1 MMLDIVKDLRLGR
14 SVIYSWVEEPKI
26 PELGPFVKDVDIDE
40 SLKLALYDRG
50 INRFY
55 EFQWKSFQL
64 IKDGYDVVIVSGT
77 GMGKTEAFLIPILDS
92 IIKEPEPGINALIL
106 YPTKALTTDQLD
118 RIRFYISRSLG
129 LNVEIYDGDTT
140 ESERRRILTHPPK
153 ILLSNPDMIHYS
165 LTVPRFKE
173 IISNVRFIVFD
184 EMHVYN
190 GVFGNHVA
198 YLIRRLTRLLNNVQ
212 LIGSTA
218 TIGNPKSFA
227 SILFGRDVF
236 VIESPGRRGKLIHI
250 MVKSDERSRHTEVLR
265 IVKNLMNLNLKTLI
279 FGDSHRTVEYLAFL
293 SKRYGINVAVHRA
306 GLSKEERR
314 SVEKMLKTGELKSV
328 IATPTLELGID
339 VGDLDVV
346 VLDGIPPTY
355 TKYIHRA
362 GRCGRHHEGYVIMV
376 LGEDPIGSYYARK
389 PNEYYSQRPDE
400 LPLDL
405 TNEDVQK
412 YQLLSAAM
420 DKPLKEHE
428 TLFNK
433 DLINDMVANGLFIR
447 RGKTYYTTPAG
458 RKLFYKTSIRGSSDK
473 VIIID
478 EKDRKEIG
486 ERELPIALSELHPEA
501 IYFHGGRI
509 YRVIDLNLSE
519 RPFRATVTQLPF
531 NFEFYTV
538 PLRFSIPHNFK
549 LLDEGVFLNGKIFY
563 GQLEIENNVY
573 GYVTKRLFTN
583 EVIDEKIL
591 EKPVS
596 YRFKTKGLIIRLQG
610 YDDWNNI
617 WLSEAFHAIEH
628 TLISSAQMIVGA
640 GFGELGGIST
650 SEGLIIIYDGAQGG
664 SGLSKLL
671 LKRFDLAF
679 QRTFQIISTCD
690 CEDGC
695 PKCIYSP
702 YCGNNNHVLSRKKAL
717 KIMSGLLNKEL
728 KVLEPLIP
736 VVEETLI

>member
-1 MMLDIVKDLRLGR
+1 MLDIIKDLRLGR

-55 EFQWKSFQL
+55 DFQWKSFQL
-64 IKDGYDVVIVSGT
+64 IKDGRDVVIVSGT

-92 IIKEPEPGINALIL
+92 IIKEPESGINALIL
-106 YPTKALTTDQLD
+106 YPTKALTADQLG
-118 RIRFYISRSLG
+118 RIQFYISRSLG

-140 ESERRRILTHPPK
+140 ESERRRIFTHPPK

-165 LTVPRFKE
+165 LSVPRFKE

-198 YLIRRLTRLLNNVQ
+198 YLIRRLTRLLDNVQ

-227 SILFGRDVF
+227 SMLFGRDVS
-236 VIESPGRRGKLIHI
+236 VIESPGRRGRLTHI

-293 SKRYGINVAVHRA
+293 SRRYGINVAVHRA
-306 GLSKEERR
+306 GLSREERR
-314 SVEKMLKTGELKSV
+314 KVEMMLKTGELKSV

-339 VGDLDVV
+339 IGDLDAV

-355 TKYIHRA
+355 TRYIHRA

-389 PNEYYSQRPDE
+389 PNEYYSQHPDE

-405 TNEDVQK
+405 TNDDVQK
-412 YQLLSAAM
+412 HQILSAVI

-428 TLFNK
+428 TLFDK
-433 DLINDMVANGLFIR
+433 DLINDLINHGLLIK
-447 RGKTYYTTPAG
+447 RGKTYYPTPAG
-458 RKLFYKTSIRGSSDK
+458 KKLFYKTSIRGSSDK
-473 VIIID
+473 VIIVN
-478 EKDRKEIG
+478 EKDDQEIG

-509 YRVIDLNLSE
+509 YRVVDLNLSE
-519 RPFRATVTQLPF
+519 RPFRAIVTQLPS
-531 NFEFYTV
+531 NFEFYTI
-538 PLRFSIPHNFK
+538 PLRSSIPYNFK
-549 LLDEGVFLNGKIFY
+549 LLEERVFLDGKIFY
-563 GQLEIENNVY
+563 GQIEIENNVY
-573 GYVTKRLFTN
+573 GYVMKRLFTN

-596 YRFKTKGLIIRLQG
+596 YRFRTKGLILRLQG
-610 YDDWNNI
+610 YNDWSDI
-617 WLSEAFHAIEH
+617 WLGEAFHAIEH
-628 TLISSAQMIVGA
+628 TLISSAQMVVGA

-650 SEGLIIIYDGAQGG
+650 PEGLIIIYDGAQGG

-702 YCGNNNHVLSRKKAL
+702 YCGNNNHVLSRKKAF
-717 KIMSGLLNKEL
+717 KIMDGLLNKEL

>member
-1 MMLDIVKDLRLGR
+1 MLDIIKDLRLGR

-55 EFQWKSFQL
+55 DFQWKSFQL
-64 IKDGYDVVIVSGT
+64 IKDGRDVVIVSGT

-92 IIKEPEPGINALIL
+92 IIKEPESGINALIL
-106 YPTKALTTDQLD
+106 YPTKALTADQLG
-118 RIRFYISRSLG
+118 RIQFYISRSLG

-140 ESERRRILTHPPK
+140 ESERRRIFTHPPK

-165 LTVPRFKE
+165 LSVPRFKE

-198 YLIRRLTRLLNNVQ
+198 YLIRRLTRLLDNVQ

-227 SILFGRDVF
+227 SMLFGRDVS
-236 VIESPGRRGKLIHI
+236 VIESPGRRGRLTHI

-293 SKRYGINVAVHRA
+293 SRRYGINVAVHRA
-306 GLSKEERR
+306 GLSREERR
-314 SVEKMLKTGELKSV
+314 KVEMMLKTGELKSV

-339 VGDLDVV
+339 IGDLDAV

-355 TKYIHRA
+355 TRYIHRA

-389 PNEYYSQRPDE
+389 PNEYYSQHPDE

-405 TNEDVQK
+405 TNDDVQK
-412 YQLLSAAM
+412 HQILSAVI

-428 TLFNK
+428 TLFDK
-433 DLINDMVANGLFIR
+433 DLINDLINHGLLIK
-447 RGKTYYTTPAG
+447 RGKTYYPTPAG
-458 RKLFYKTSIRGSSDK
+458 KKLFYKTSIRGSSDK
-473 VIIID
+473 VIIVN
-478 EKDRKEIG
+478 EKDDQEIG

-509 YRVIDLNLSE
+509 YRVVDLNLSE
-519 RPFRATVTQLPF
+519 RPFRAIVTQLPS
-531 NFEFYTV
+531 NFEFYTI
-538 PLRFSIPHNFK
+538 PLRSSIPYNFK
-549 LLDEGVFLNGKIFY
+549 LLEERVFLDGKIFY
-563 GQLEIENNVY
+563 GQIEIENNVY
-573 GYVTKRLFTN
+573 GYVMKRLFTN
-583 EVIDEKIL
+583 EIIDEKIL

-596 YRFKTKGLIIRLQG
+596 YRFRTKGLILRLQG
-610 YDDWNNI
+610 YNDWSDI
-617 WLSEAFHAIEH
+617 WLGEAFHAIEH
-628 TLISSAQMIVGA
+628 TLISSAQMVVGA

-650 SEGLIIIYDGAQGG
+650 PEGLIIIYDGAQGG

-702 YCGNNNHVLSRKKAL
+702 YCGNNNHVLSRKKAF
-717 KIMSGLLNKEL
+717 KIMDGLLNKEL

>member
-1 MMLDIVKDLRLGR
+1 MFDIIKDLRLGK

-26 PELGPFVKDVDIDE
+26 PELGPFVDDVDIDE
-40 SLKLALYDRG
+40 SLKLALHDRG
-50 INRFY
+50 IDRFY
-55 EFQWKSFQL
+55 DFQWKSFQL
-64 IKDGYDVVIVSGT
+64 IKDGHDVVIVSGT

-106 YPTKALTTDQLD
+106 YPTKALTTDQLS
-118 RIRFYISRSLG
+118 RIQFYISRSLG
-129 LNVEIYDGDTT
+129 LNVGIYDGDTT
-140 ESERRRILTHPPK
+140 ESERRKIFMHPPK

-165 LTVPRFKE
+165 LSVPRFKE

-227 SILFGRDVF
+227 SMLFGRDVF
-236 VIESPGRRGKLIHI
+236 VVESPGRRGRLTHI

-265 IVKNLMNLNLKTLI
+265 IVKNLMNLNLKTLV

-293 SKRYGINVAVHRA
+293 SRRYGINIAVHRA
-306 GLSKEERR
+306 GLSREERR
-314 SVEKMLKTGELKSV
+314 KVEIMLKTGELKSV

-339 VGDLDVV
+339 IGDLDAV

-355 TKYIHRA
+355 TRYIHRA

-389 PNEYYSQRPDE
+389 PNEYYSQHPDE

-405 TNEDVQK
+405 TNDDVQK
-412 YQLLSAAM
+412 YQILSAAI

-428 TLFNK
+428 TLFNRELIN
-433 DLINDMVANGLFIR
+433 DLINHGLLIK
-447 RGKTYYTTPAG
+447 RGKSYYPTPASK
-458 RKLFYKTSIRGSSDK
+458 KLFYKTGIRGSSDK

-478 EKDRKEIG
+478 EKDNQEIG

-509 YRVIDLNLSE
+509 YRVVDLNLSE
-519 RPFRATVTQLPF
+519 KPFRAIVAQLPSD
-531 NFEFYTV
+531 FEFYTI
-538 PLRFSIPHNFK
+538 PLRSSIPYNFK
-549 LLDEGVFLNGKIFY
+549 LLEERIFLDGKIFY
-563 GQLEIENNVY
+563 GQIEIENNVY
-573 GYVTKRLFTN
+573 GYVMKRLFTN

-596 YRFKTKGLIIRLQG
+596 YRFKTKGLIFRLQG
-610 YDDWNNI
+610 YSDWSDI
-617 WLSEAFHAIEH
+617 WLGEAFHAVEH
-628 TLISSAQMIVGA
+628 TLISSAQMVVGA

-650 SEGLIIIYDGAQGG
+650 PEGLIIIYDGAQGG

-702 YCGNNNHVLSRKKAL
+702 YCGNNNHVLSRKRAF
-717 KIMSGLLNKEL
+717 KIMNGLLNKEL

-736 VVEETLI
+736 VVGETLI